1 MPLENSGNMLFML
14 LSITQQQQA
23 QAQAQQQQQGVG
35 VGVDVDA
42 SWIQPYF
49 PMLATWADELVRTT
63 E

>member
-14 LSITQQQQA
+14 LGITQQQQA
-23 QAQAQQQQQGVG
+23 QAQRHGQG
-35 VGVDVDA
+35 VGVDVDS

-49 PMLATWADELVRTT
+49 PMLATWANELVRTT